1 MMNRVCFS
9 LRLVTLLLSSLIL
22 SSLAIAQTSFGR
34 ISGTVTDPA
43 GAIIAAAT
51 VEVKN
56 VGTQAVRTTKSDGNG
71 FYSFSDLPIGTY
83 SVDVN
88 QTGFRRQQRT
98 NLEIV
103 ADARLTV
110 NFQMQLGDVT
120 QTVDVTAQ
128 AGEALN
134 TTSGELSHVIDTKQV
149 QNLALNGRNYTQL
162 MTMVPGA
169 VVTNPDQFSVTTS
182 LSATNQSLNG
192 IVRTRTT

>member
-1 MMNRVCFS
+1 
-9 LRLVTLLLSSLIL
+9 
-22 SSLAIAQTSFGR
+22 
-34 ISGTVTDPA
+34 
-43 GAIIAAAT
+43 
-51 VEVKN
+51 
-56 VGTQAVRTTKSDGNG
+56 VRTTKSDGNG